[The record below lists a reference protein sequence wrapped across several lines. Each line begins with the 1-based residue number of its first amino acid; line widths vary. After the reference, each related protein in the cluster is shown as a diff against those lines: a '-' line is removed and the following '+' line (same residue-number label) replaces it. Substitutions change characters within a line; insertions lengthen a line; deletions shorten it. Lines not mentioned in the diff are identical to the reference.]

1 MRYSICS
8 FKTFFA
14 LFLVTASHSAV
25 AEFVQIQMDD
35 GHTIVADVK
44 TPNQSRVSVLLMHQ
58 CNRNQTMWEPVVR
71 RLNAA
76 GISTM
81 TVDFR
86 GYGRSKSAAFD
97 IEASYEKSTQLFRQD
112 IDNIYDAWLEHT
124 PGASKRGVGGASC
137 GGGMASL
144 LASQHKDI
152 KALMLFS
159 AALRPY
165 WFPVE
170 NWETLNARR
179 DLPVLGIISIKD
191 TNANGQK
198 AIIATERVL
207 AASRSENTQFIRYN
221 GRLHGEPLFAHD
233 PSLPDVMT
241 NWLVRV
247 LN

>member
-1 MRYSICS
+1 MRAFIV
-8 FKTFFA
+8 FFTMI
-14 LFLVTASHSAV
+14 VSQSAF
-25 AEFVQIQMDD
+25 AEFIEIQMDD

-44 TPNQSRVSVLLMHQ
+44 TPDDSRISVLLMHQ
-58 CNRNQTMWEPVVR
+58 CNRDQSMWSPVVQK
-71 RLNAA
+71 LNAA
-76 GISTM
+76 GIATM

-86 GYGRSKSAAFD
+86 GYGRSKTPAFD
-97 IEASYEKSTQLFRQD
+97 IDASYEKSTQLFSQD
-112 IDNIYDAWLEHT
+112 IGHIYNAWLEHT
-124 PGASKRGVGGASC
+124 PGITERGVGGASC
-137 GGGMASL
+137 GGGMAAL

-170 NWETLNARR
+170 NWEPLTARR
-179 DLPVLGIISIKD
+179 DLPVLGIISIND
-191 TNANGQK
+191 TNANGKK

-207 AASRSENTQFIRYN
+207 DASRSENTRFIRYN

-241 NWLVRV
+241 SWFVRV
-247 LN
+247 LK